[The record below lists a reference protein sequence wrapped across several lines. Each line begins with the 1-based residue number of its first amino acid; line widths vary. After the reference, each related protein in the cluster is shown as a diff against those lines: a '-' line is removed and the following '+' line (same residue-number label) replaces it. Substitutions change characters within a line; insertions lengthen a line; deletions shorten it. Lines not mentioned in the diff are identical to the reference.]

1 MKMKKFGFLAI
12 FVVILAALSA
22 GCASYGAKTGFPE
35 FQPADGRLTK
45 VSAGDYTISAFP
57 LNKEEGKTYFDYDLG
72 KERVAAVFV
81 EVGGQPNGG
90 DILSSVSLNFNN
102 SAVLYPM
109 NREEVYYSIRN
120 EYWAK
125 ASLWYFA
132 GYIGAPI
139 SALHTKSV
147 NKKIEED
154 LNRKLLVSGSGLKDL
169 RGFLMFKVP
178 EGLVPK
184 GSAVSGA
191 LKLVLKIGGKEAIY
205 SLPLSPV
212 KFPDPEPP
220 AAPKLNE

>member
-45 VSAGDYTISAFP
+45 IRAGDYVVSAFP
-57 LNKEEGKTYFDYDLG
+57 LNKEEGKEYFDYDLE
-72 KERVAAVFV
+72 KDRVAAVFM
-81 EVGGQPNGG
+81 EVDGQPNGG
-90 DILSSVSLNFNN
+90 DVLSSVSLDFDNV
-102 SAVLYPM
+102 VLYPM
-109 NREEVYYSIRN
+109 NREEVYYTIRN

-125 ASLWYFA
+125 ASLWYFV

-169 RGFLMFKVP
+169 KGFLIFKIP
-178 EGLVPK
+178 EGLAPK
-184 GSAVSGA
+184 GSAAISAV